1 MDTQTQK
8 KFKIWQW
15 RTIIVTMIGYA
26 FFYFV
31 RKNFSF
37 AMPGLSAEY
46 GISNTSFG
54 IVMTIVG
61 LVYGFSRYFNGILA
75 DRMNARYHMSI
86 GLALCALASLA
97 FGFIP
102 HLLGVN
108 IGVAP
113 HSLIV
118 AFATLLVINNI
129 FQGSGFPP
137 CARLLSHWIPPQ
149 ELATKQSIWNT
160 SHSIGASILAILCG
174 FIMANMGTDLSH
186 SQKDVDKITYNYVTT
201 LFKDDVKKSDDNIA
215 KVIKDIC
222 YFNDGTTRHKIEGLY
237 GIEQIEDGY
246 EVAVRYTL
254 KNNPTDT
261 LVKTYAFSKEN
272 FLAVKA
278 VVDKAETED
287 KEISSSEI
295 AKACNI
301 DKAQAKATQAIVTRT
316 EHTGAW
322 QWAFW
327 IPALIALVG
336 AVGLFALLRDT
347 PKSVGLPELES
358 SKTSLD
364 NDDSDPAA
372 RRAYVKKMVYKNP
385 VVWILSIANFFVYV
399 VRFSVLDWGPK
410 FLTEACNM
418 SFEEAAIAVSA
429 FEIMAIVGTLVA
441 GWVTDKCFRGLAH
454 RTCMWCMV
462 GAGLSMA
469 GFYVF
474 YLNPGM
480 VPGWALIGILAMA
493 GFFIYGPQALVGI
506 AVTNQATK
514 KAAGTANGLVGI
526 FGYLSTAVS
535 GFGIGWLADNYGWD
549 YVFIGV
555 IAMAIIGVLIFMSI
569 WGAKRDGYDKANS

>member
-8 KFKIWQW
+8 KFKVWQW

-37 AMPGLSAEY
+37 AMPGLAAEY

-102 HLLGVN
+102 HLLGIN

-118 AFATLLVINNI
+118 AFAILLVLNNI

-201 LFKDDVKKSDDNIA
+201 LFKDDVKKSDGEIS
-215 KVIKDIC
+215 KVIKVC
-222 YFNDGTTRHKIEGLY
+222 KPRATEN
-237 GIEQIEDGY
+237 GY
-246 EVAVRYTL
+246 EVDVRYTL
-254 KNNPTDT
+254 KKDVKDT
-261 LVKTYAFSKEN
+261 LTKTYAFSHEN
-272 FLAVKA
+272 FMAVKSA
-278 VVDKAETED
+278 VDKAAENNT
-287 KEISSSEI
+287 KVSSSEI
-295 AKACNI
+295 AKECNI
-301 DKAQAKATQAIVTRT
+301 DKAQVKATQAIVTRT

-327 IPALIALVG
+327 IPGLIALVG

-364 NDDSDPAA
+364 NDDGDPAA

-441 GWVTDKCFRGLAH
+441 GWVTDKFFRGLAH

-469 GFYVF
+469 GFYMF

-480 VPGWALIGILAMA
+480 VPGWVLIGVLAMA

-535 GFGIGWLADNYGWD
+535 GIGIGWLADNYGWD

>member
-8 KFKIWQW
+8 RFKVWQW

-37 AMPGLSAEY
+37 AMPGLAAEY

-102 HLLGVN
+102 HLLGIN

-118 AFATLLVINNI
+118 AFAILLVLNNI

-137 CARLLSHWIPPQ
+137 CARLLSHWIPPH

-201 LFKDDVKKSDDNIA
+201 LFKDDVKKSDGEIS
-215 KVIKDIC
+215 KVIKVC
-222 YFNDGTTRHKIEGLY
+222 KPRATEN
-237 GIEQIEDGY
+237 GY
-246 EVAVRYTL
+246 EVDVRYTL
-254 KNNPTDT
+254 KKDVNDT
-261 LVKTYAFSKEN
+261 LTKTYAFSHEN
-272 FLAVKA
+272 FMAVKSA
-278 VVDKAETED
+278 VDSANESNAKV
-287 KEISSSEI
+287 SSSEI
-295 AKACNI
+295 AKKCNI

-327 IPALIALVG
+327 IPGMIALVG
-336 AVGLFALLRDT
+336 AVALFALLRDT

-364 NDDSDPAA
+364 NDDNDPAA
-372 RRAYVKKMVYKNP
+372 RRAYVMKMVYKNP

-399 VRFSVLDWGPK
+399 VRVSVLDWGPK

-441 GWVTDKCFRGLAH
+441 GWVTDKFFRGLAH

-469 GFYVF
+469 GFYMF
-474 YLNPGM
+474 YLHPGM
-480 VPGWALIGILAMA
+480 VPGWVLIGVLAMA

-535 GFGIGWLADNYGWD
+535 GIGIGWLADNYGWD

-555 IAMAIIGVLIFMSI
+555 IAMALVGVLIFMSI

>member
-1 MDTQTQK
+1 MDIQTQK
-8 KFKIWQW
+8 RFKIWQW
-15 RTIIVTMIGYA
+15 RTIIVTMVGYA

-37 AMPGLSAEY
+37 AMPGLAAEY

-97 FGFIP
+97 FGFMP
-102 HLLGVN
+102 SLLG
-108 IGVAP
+108 IELGKAP
-113 HSLIV
+113 HILIV
-118 AFATLLVINNI
+118 AFAILLVLNNI

-174 FIMANMGTDLSH
+174 FIMGNMGSDVSSSH
-186 SQKDVDKITYNYVTT
+186 QDVDKITYNYVTT
-201 LFKDDVKKSDDNIA
+201 LFKDDVKKSDGEIN
-215 KVIKDIC
+215 KVIKVC
-222 YFNDGTTRHKIEGLY
+222 APKAVES
-237 GIEQIEDGY
+237 GY
-246 EVAVRYTL
+246 EVDVRYTL
-254 KNNPTDT
+254 KANPTDT
-261 LVKTYAFSKEN
+261 LVKSYAFSQEN

-278 VVDKAETED
+278 VVDKAAEEG
-287 KEISSSEI
+287 KEIGSSEI
-295 AKACNI
+295 AKECNI

-322 QWAFW
+322 MWSFW
-327 IPALIALVG
+327 IPGLIALVG
-336 AVGLFALLRDT
+336 AGGLFALLRDT
-347 PKSVGLPELES
+347 PKSVGLPELEMT
-358 SKTSLD
+358 KTALD
-364 NDDSDPAA
+364 NEKDDAAA
-372 RRAYVKKMVYKNP
+372 RRAYVQKMVYKNP
-385 VVWILSIANFFVYV
+385 IIWVLAFANFFVYV

-418 SFEEAAIAVSA
+418 SFEKAAAAVFA
-429 FEIMAIVGTLVA
+429 FEIMAILGTIVA
-441 GWVTDKCFRGLAH
+441 GWITDKFFDGRAH
-454 RTCMWCMV
+454 RTCLWCMV
-462 GAGLSMA
+462 GAGAAMG
-469 GFYVF
+469 GFYMF

-480 VPGWALIGILAMA
+480 VPDWALIGVLAMA
-493 GFFIYGPQALVGI
+493 GFFVYGPQALIGI
-506 AVTNQATK
+506 AASNQATK
-514 KAAGTANGLVGI
+514 KAAATANGLVGI

-535 GFGIGWLADNYGWD
+535 GVGVGWLADKYGWN

-555 IAMAIIGVLIFMSI
+555 LIMAIVGVAVFLTI
-569 WGAKRDGYDKANS
+569 WNASRDGYEKANE

>member
-8 KFKIWQW
+8 RFKIWQW
-15 RTIIVTMIGYA
+15 RTIIVTMLGYA

-37 AMPGLSAEY
+37 AMPGLAAEY

-97 FGFIP
+97 FGFMP
-102 HLLGVN
+102 SLLGIE
-108 IGVAP
+108 IGKAP
-113 HSLIV
+113 HILIV
-118 AFATLLVINNI
+118 AFAILLVLNNI

-174 FIMANMGTDLSH
+174 FIMGNMGSDVS
-186 SQKDVDKITYNYVTT
+186 SSRQDVDKITYNYVTT
-201 LFKDDVKKSDDNIA
+201 LFKDDVKKSDGEIN
-215 KVIKDIC
+215 KVIKVC
-222 YFNDGTTRHKIEGLY
+222 APKAVES
-237 GIEQIEDGY
+237 GY
-246 EVAVRYTL
+246 EVDVRYTL
-254 KNNPTDT
+254 KANPTDT
-261 LVKTYAFSKEN
+261 LVKSYAFSQEN

-278 VVDKAETED
+278 VVDKATKEG
-287 KEISSSEI
+287 KEIGSSDI
-295 AKACNI
+295 AKECNI

-322 QWAFW
+322 MWSFW
-327 IPALIALVG
+327 IPGLIALVG
-336 AVGLFALLRDT
+336 AVGLFVLLRDT
-347 PKSVGLPELES
+347 PKSVGLPELEMT
-358 SKTSLD
+358 KTALD
-364 NDDSDPAA
+364 NEKDDAAA
-372 RRAYVKKMVYKNP
+372 RRAYVQKMVYKNP
-385 VVWILSIANFFVYV
+385 IIWVLAFANFFVYV

-418 SFEEAAIAVSA
+418 SFEKAAAAVFA
-429 FEIMAIVGTLVA
+429 FEIMAILGTIVA
-441 GWVTDKCFRGLAH
+441 GWVTDKFFAGRAH
-454 RTCMWCMV
+454 RTCLWCMV
-462 GAGLSMA
+462 GAGAAMG
-469 GFYVF
+469 GFYMF

-480 VPGWALIGILAMA
+480 VPDWALIGVLAMA
-493 GFFIYGPQALVGI
+493 GFFVYGPQALIGI
-506 AVTNQATK
+506 AASNQATK
-514 KAAGTANGLVGI
+514 KAAATANGLVGI

-535 GFGIGWLADNYGWD
+535 GVGVGWLADKYGWN

-555 IAMAIIGVLIFMSI
+555 LIMAVVGVAVFLTI
-569 WGAKRDGYDKANS
+569 WNASRDGYEKANE

>member
-8 KFKIWQW
+8 RFKIWQW

-86 GLALCALASLA
+86 GLALCALASIA

-102 HLLGVN
+102 HLLGIE
-108 IGVAP
+108 IGDAP
-113 HSLIV
+113 HTLIV
-118 AFATLLVINNI
+118 VFAILLVMNNI

-186 SQKDVDKITYNYVTT
+186 SQQDVDKITSNYVTT
-201 LFKDDVKKSDDNIA
+201 IFKDDVKKSNEAIG
-215 KVIKDIC
+215 KVVKVCEPKALEEGGYIIDVICSMKEGKKDSV
-222 YFNDGTTRHKIEGLY
+222 FT
-237 GIEQIEDGY
+237 
-246 EVAVRYTL
+246 YT
-254 KNNPTDT
+254 
-261 LVKTYAFSKEN
+261 FSRDN
-272 FLAVKA
+272 FLAVKEA
-278 VVDKAETED
+278 VDKAVESGA
-287 KEISSSEI
+287 EIGTSEI
-295 AKACNI
+295 ANLCNI
-301 DKAQAKATQAIVTRT
+301 DKAQAKATRAIVTRT

-327 IPALIALVG
+327 IPGLIALVG
-336 AVGLFALLRDT
+336 ALGLFVFLRDT

-364 NDDSDPAA
+364 AEDTPAA
-372 RRAYVKKMVYKNP
+372 RRAYVQKMVYKNP
-385 VVWILSIANFFVYV
+385 IVWALSIANFFVYV

-410 FLTEACNM
+410 FLTEACNLT
-418 SFEEAAIAVSA
+418 FEQAAAAVGA

-441 GWVTDKCFRGLAH
+441 GWATDKFFAGRAH

-462 GAGLSMA
+462 GAGAAMGA
-469 GFYVF
+469 FYMF
-474 YLNPGM
+474 YLHPGM
-480 VPGWALIGILAMA
+480 VPGWALIAVLAMA

-506 AVTNQATK
+506 AVSNQATK

-535 GFGIGWLADNYGWD
+535 GVGIGWLADNYGWN
-549 YVFIGV
+549 YVFVSV
-555 IAMAIIGVLIFMSI
+555 IAMALVGILIFMAI

>member
-8 KFKIWQW
+8 RFKVWQW
-15 RTIIVTMIGYA
+15 RTIIVTMLGYA

-37 AMPGLSAEY
+37 AMPGLAAEY

-97 FGFIP
+97 FGFMP
-102 HLLGVN
+102 SLLGIE
-108 IGVAP
+108 IGKAP
-113 HSLIV
+113 HILIV
-118 AFATLLVINNI
+118 AFAILLVLNNI

-174 FIMANMGTDLSH
+174 FIMGNMGSDVS
-186 SQKDVDKITYNYVTT
+186 SSRQDVDKITYNYVTT
-201 LFKDDVKKSDDNIA
+201 LFKDDVKKSDSEIN
-215 KVIKDIC
+215 KVIKVC
-222 YFNDGTTRHKIEGLY
+222 TPKAVES
-237 GIEQIEDGY
+237 GY
-246 EVAVRYTL
+246 EVDVRYTL
-254 KNNPTDT
+254 KSNPTDT
-261 LVKTYAFSKEN
+261 LLKSYAFSQEN

-278 VVDKAETED
+278 VVDKAAEEG
-287 KEISSSEI
+287 KEIGSSEI
-295 AKACNI
+295 AKQCNI

-322 QWAFW
+322 MWSFW
-327 IPALIALVG
+327 IPGLIALVG
-336 AVGLFALLRDT
+336 AIGLFALLRDT
-347 PKSVGLPELES
+347 PKSVGLPELEMT
-358 SKTSLD
+358 KTALD
-364 NDDSDPAA
+364 NEKDDAAA
-372 RRAYVKKMVYKNP
+372 RRAYVQKMVYKNP
-385 VVWILSIANFFVYV
+385 IIWVLAFANFFVYV

-418 SFEEAAIAVSA
+418 SFEKAAVAVFA
-429 FEIMAIVGTLVA
+429 FEIMAILGTVVA
-441 GWVTDKCFRGLAH
+441 GWVTDKFFDGRAH
-454 RTCMWCMV
+454 RTCLWCMV
-462 GAGLSMA
+462 GAGAAMG
-469 GFYVF
+469 GFYMF

-480 VPGWALIGILAMA
+480 VPDWALIGVLAMA
-493 GFFIYGPQALVGI
+493 GFFVYGPQALIGI
-506 AVTNQATK
+506 AASNQATK
-514 KAAGTANGLVGI
+514 KAAATANGLVGI

-535 GFGIGWLADNYGWD
+535 GVGVGWLADKYGWN

-555 IAMAIIGVLIFMSI
+555 LIMAVVGVAVFLTI
-569 WGAKRDGYDKANS
+569 WNARRDGYEKANE

>member
-8 KFKIWQW
+8 RFKVWQW
-15 RTIIVTMIGYA
+15 RTIIVTMLGYA

-37 AMPGLSAEY
+37 AMPGLAAEY

-97 FGFIP
+97 FGFMP
-102 HLLGVN
+102 ALLGIE
-108 IGVAP
+108 IGKAP
-113 HSLIV
+113 HILIV
-118 AFATLLVINNI
+118 AFAILLVLNNI

-174 FIMANMGTDLSH
+174 FIMGNMGSDVS
-186 SQKDVDKITYNYVTT
+186 SSRQDVDKITYNYVTT
-201 LFKDDVKKSDDNIA
+201 LFKDDVKKSDSEIN
-215 KVIKDIC
+215 KVIKVC
-222 YFNDGTTRHKIEGLY
+222 TPKAVES
-237 GIEQIEDGY
+237 GY
-246 EVAVRYTL
+246 EVDVRYTL
-254 KNNPTDT
+254 KANPTDT
-261 LVKTYAFSKEN
+261 LLKTYDFSQAN

-278 VVDKAETED
+278 AVDKAAEEG
-287 KEISSSEI
+287 KEIGSSEI
-295 AKACNI
+295 AKQCNI
-301 DKAQAKATQAIVTRT
+301 DKAQAKATLAIVTRT

-322 QWAFW
+322 IWSFW
-327 IPALIALVG
+327 IPGLIALVG

-347 PKSVGLPELES
+347 PKSVGLPELDMT
-358 SKTSLD
+358 KTALD
-364 NDDSDPAA
+364 NEEDDAAA
-372 RRAYVKKMVYKNP
+372 RRAYVQKMVYKNP
-385 VVWILSIANFFVYV
+385 IIWVLAMANFFVYV

-418 SFEEAAIAVSA
+418 SFEKAAAAVFA
-429 FEIMAIVGTLVA
+429 FEIMAILGTIVA
-441 GWVTDKCFRGLAH
+441 GWVTDKFFAGRAH
-454 RTCMWCMV
+454 RTCLWCMV
-462 GAGLSMA
+462 GAGAAMG
-469 GFYVF
+469 GFYMF

-480 VPGWALIGILAMA
+480 VPDWALIGVLAMA
-493 GFFIYGPQALVGI
+493 GFFVYGPQALIGI
-506 AVTNQATK
+506 AASNQATK
-514 KAAGTANGLVGI
+514 KAAATANGLVGI

-535 GFGIGWLADNYGWD
+535 GVGVGWLADKYGWN

-555 IAMAIIGVLIFMSI
+555 LIMAVVGVAVFLTI
-569 WGAKRDGYDKANS
+569 WGARRDGYEKANE

>member
-8 KFKIWQW
+8 RFKSWQW
-15 RTIIVTMIGYA
+15 RTIIVTMLGYA

-97 FGFIP
+97 FGFMP
-102 HLLGVN
+102 HILGIE
-108 IGVAP
+108 IGKAP
-113 HSLIV
+113 HTLVV
-118 AFATLLVINNI
+118 AFAVLLVANNI

-137 CARLLSHWIPPQ
+137 CARLLSHWIPPH

-174 FIMANMGTDLSH
+174 FIMGNMGTDISNN
-186 SQKDVDKITYNYVTT
+186 QQDVEKITQNYLTT
-201 LFKDDVKKSDDNIA
+201 LYKADVKEWNDDIS
-215 KVIKDIC
+215 KVV
-222 YFNDGTTRHKIEGLY
+222 KIGEPVAVEG
-237 GIEQIEDGY
+237 GY
-246 EVAVRYTL
+246 TVDVRYTL
-254 KNNPTDT
+254 KADTKDT
-261 LVKTYAFSKEN
+261 LATSYTFSHEN
-272 FLAVKA
+272 FLKAKA
-278 VVDKAETED
+278 VVDKSGEDLKDKDLVDKIATE
-287 KEISSSEI
+287 
-295 AKACNI
+295 CNI
-301 DKAQAKATQAIVTRT
+301 SKAQADATMAIVKRT

-327 IPALIALVG
+327 LPAIIALVG
-336 AVGLFALLRDT
+336 ALGLFVFLRDT
-347 PKSVGLPELES
+347 PKSVGLPEIES
-358 SKTSLD
+358 AKTSLD
-364 NDDSDPAA
+364 DNDNDPAA
-372 RRAYVKKMVYKNP
+372 RRAFAVKMVYKNP
-385 VVWILSIANFFVYV
+385 IIWGLAFANFFVYV

-418 SFEEAAIAVSA
+418 SYEKAGITVAA

-441 GWVTDKCFRGLAH
+441 GWVTDRFFAGRAH
-454 RTCMWCMV
+454 RTCLWCMV
-462 GAGLSMA
+462 GAGLAMGA
-469 GFYVF
+469 FYMF

-480 VPGWALIGILAMA
+480 APDWVLIGVLAMA
-493 GFFIYGPQALVGI
+493 GFFIYGPQALIGI
-506 AVTNQATK
+506 AASNQATK
-514 KAAGTANGLVGI
+514 KAAATANGLVGI

-535 GFGIGWLADNYGWD
+535 GIGIGWLADHFGWN

-555 IAMAIIGVLIFMSI
+555 IAMAVIGILVFISL
-569 WGAKRDGYDKANS
+569 WRARRDGYDRANS

>member
-8 KFKIWQW
+8 RFKIWQW

-37 AMPGLSAEY
+37 AMPGLAAEY

-61 LVYGFSRYFNGILA
+61 LVYGFSRYFNGILV

-86 GLALCALASLA
+86 GLFLCALASLA

-102 HLLGVN
+102 HLLGIQ
-108 IGVAP
+108 IGDAP
-113 HSLIV
+113 HILIV
-118 AFATLLVINNI
+118 VFAILLVLNNI

-160 SHSIGASILAILCG
+160 SHSIGASLLAILCG
-174 FIMANMGTDLSH
+174 FIMANMGNDLSH
-186 SQKDVDKITYNYVTT
+186 SQQEVDKITSNYVTT
-201 LFKDDVKKSDDNIA
+201 LFKDDVKKSNEAIG
-215 KVIKDIC
+215 KVVKVC
-222 YFNDGTTRHKIEGLY
+222 EPKLL
-237 GIEQIEDGY
+237 EDGG
-246 EVAVRYTL
+246 YTVDVVCTM
-254 KNNPTDT
+254 KEDKKDSTF
-261 LVKTYAFSKEN
+261 TYTFSKEN
-272 FLAVKA
+272 FWAVKEA
-278 VVDKAETED
+278 VDKATESGA
-287 KEISSSEI
+287 KVSTKAI
-295 AKACNI
+295 AEQCNI
-301 DKAQAKATQAIVTRT
+301 DKAQAKATVAIVTRT

-327 IPALIALVG
+327 IPGLIALIG
-336 AVGLFALLRDT
+336 ALGLFVFLRDT

-364 NDDSDPAA
+364 NDDNDSAA
-372 RRAYVKKMVYKNP
+372 RRAYVRKMVYKNP
-385 VVWILSIANFFVYV
+385 IVWALSIANFFVYV

-418 SFEEAAIAVSA
+418 TFEQAAAAVGA

-441 GWVTDKCFRGLAH
+441 GWVTDKFFAGRAH

-462 GAGLSMA
+462 GAGAAMGA
-469 GFYVF
+469 FYML
-474 YLNPGM
+474 YLNPGFA
-480 VPGWALIGILAMA
+480 PGWVLIGVLAMA

-535 GFGIGWLADNYGWD
+535 GIGIGWLADNFGWN
-549 YVFIGV
+549 YVFVSV
-555 IAMAIIGVLIFMSI
+555 IAMAIVGMIIFALI

>member
-8 KFKIWQW
+8 RFKIWQW

-37 AMPGLSAEY
+37 AMPGLAAEY

-75 DRMNARYHMSI
+75 DRMNARYHMSL

-102 HLLGVN
+102 HLLGIE
-108 IGVAP
+108 IGDAP
-113 HSLIV
+113 HTLIV
-118 AFATLLVINNI
+118 AFAVLLVLNNI

-174 FIMANMGTDLSH
+174 FIMGNMGSDVSN
-186 SQKDVDKITYNYVTT
+186 SRQDVDKITYNYVTT
-201 LFKDDVKKSDDNIA
+201 LFKDDVKKSDGEIN
-215 KVIKDIC
+215 KVIKVC
-222 YFNDGTTRHKIEGLY
+222 PPKAVES
-237 GIEQIEDGY
+237 GY
-246 EVAVRYTL
+246 EVDVRYTL
-254 KNNPTDT
+254 KANPTDT
-261 LVKTYAFSKEN
+261 LLKTYDFSQEN

-278 VVDKAETED
+278 AVDKATEEG
-287 KEISSSEI
+287 KEIGSSEI
-295 AKACNI
+295 AKQCNI
-301 DKAQAKATQAIVTRT
+301 DKAQAKATMAIVTRT

-322 QWAFW
+322 MWSFW
-327 IPALIALVG
+327 IPGLIALVG
-336 AVGLFALLRDT
+336 ALGLFALLRDT
-347 PKSVGLPELES
+347 PKSVGLPELAMT
-358 SKTSLD
+358 KTALD
-364 NDDSDPAA
+364 NDSDDAAA
-372 RRAYVKKMVYKNP
+372 RRAYVRKMVYKNP
-385 VVWILSIANFFVYV
+385 IIWVLAFANFFVYV

-418 SFEEAAIAVSA
+418 SFEKAAVAVFA
-429 FEIMAIVGTLVA
+429 FEIMAILGTIVA
-441 GWVTDKCFRGLAH
+441 GWVTDKFFAGRAH
-454 RTCMWCMV
+454 RTCLWCMV
-462 GAGLSMA
+462 GAGAAMG
-469 GFYVF
+469 GFYIF

-480 VPGWALIGILAMA
+480 VPDWTLIGVLAMA
-493 GFFIYGPQALVGI
+493 GFFVYGPQALIGI
-506 AVTNQATK
+506 AASNQATK
-514 KAAGTANGLVGI
+514 KAAATANGLVGI

-535 GFGIGWLADNYGWD
+535 GVGVGWLADKYGWN

-555 IAMAIIGVLIFMSI
+555 LIMAVVGVAVFLTI
-569 WGAKRDGYDKANS
+569 WNARRDGYEKANE

>member
-8 KFKIWQW
+8 RFKSWQW
-15 RTIIVTMIGYA
+15 RTIIVTMVGYA

-37 AMPGLSAEY
+37 AMPGLAAEY

-97 FGFIP
+97 FGFMP
-102 HLLGVN
+102 SLLGIE
-108 IGVAP
+108 IGKAP
-113 HSLIV
+113 HILIV
-118 AFATLLVINNI
+118 AFAILLVLNNI

-160 SHSIGASILAILCG
+160 SHSIGASVLAILCG
-174 FIMANMGTDLSH
+174 FIMGNMGSDISSST
-186 SQKDVDKITYNYVTT
+186 QDVNDITYNYVTT
-201 LFKDDVKKSDDNIA
+201 LFKDDVKKSNGDIN
-215 KVIKDIC
+215 KVVKVC
-222 YFNDGTTRHKIEGLY
+222 EPKSVEN
-237 GIEQIEDGY
+237 GY
-246 EVAVRYTL
+246 EVDVRYTL
-254 KNNPTDT
+254 KANPKDT
-261 LVKTYAFSKEN
+261 LVKTYLFSRDN

-278 VVDKAETED
+278 AVDKASEAKQEV
-287 KEISSSEI
+287 SSSEI
-295 AKACNI
+295 AKECNI

-322 QWAFW
+322 KWSFW
-327 IPALIALVG
+327 IPAIIALVG
-336 AVGLFALLRDT
+336 ALGLFALLRDT

-358 SKTSLD
+358 AKTSLD
-364 NDDSDPAA
+364 NDDTDPAA
-372 RRAYVKKMVYKNP
+372 RRAYVQKMVYKNP
-385 VVWILSIANFFVYV
+385 IIWVLAFANFFVYV

-418 SFEEAAIAVSA
+418 SFEKAATAVFA
-429 FEIMAIVGTLVA
+429 FEIMAILGTLVA
-441 GWVTDKCFRGLAH
+441 GWVTDKFFAGRAH
-454 RTCMWCMV
+454 RTCLWCMV
-462 GAGLSMA
+462 GAGAAMG
-469 GFYVF
+469 GFYMC
-474 YLNPGM
+474 YLNPGL
-480 VPGWALIGILAMA
+480 VPDWALIGILAMA
-493 GFFIYGPQALVGI
+493 GFFVYGPQALIGI
-506 AVTNQATK
+506 AASNQATK
-514 KAAGTANGLVGI
+514 KAAATANGLVGI

-535 GFGIGWLADNYGWD
+535 GVGVGWLADTYGWN

-555 IAMAIIGVLIFMSI
+555 LIMAVVGVLVFLTI
-569 WGAKRDGYDKANS
+569 WGARRDGYEKANK

>member
-1 MDTQTQK
+1 MDTQIEK
-8 KFKIWQW
+8 RFKAWQW
-15 RTIIVTMIGYA
+15 RTIIVTMLGYA

-37 AMPGLSAEY
+37 AMPGLAAEY

-102 HLLGVN
+102 YLLGIE
-108 IGVAP
+108 IGKAP
-113 HSLIV
+113 HILIV
-118 AFATLLVINNI
+118 AFAILLVLNNI

-137 CARLLSHWIPPQ
+137 CARLLSHWIPPH
-149 ELATKQSIWNT
+149 ELATKQSVWNT
-160 SHSIGASILAILCG
+160 SHSIGASVLAILCG
-174 FIMANMGTDLSH
+174 FIMANMGTNLSS
-186 SQKDVDKITYNYVTT
+186 SQQDVNNITYNYVTT
-201 LFKDDVKKSDDNIA
+201 LFKDDVKKSDGEIN
-215 KVIKDIC
+215 KVIKVC
-222 YFNDGTTRHKIEGLY
+222 TPKAVDG
-237 GIEQIEDGY
+237 GY
-246 EVAVRYTL
+246 EVDVRYTL
-254 KNNPTDT
+254 KSNVNDT
-261 LVKTYAFSKEN
+261 LTKTYAFSQEN

-278 VVDKAETED
+278 AMDKAAESD
-287 KEISSSEI
+287 SKIGSSAI
-295 AKACNI
+295 AVECNI

-327 IPALIALVG
+327 LPGLIALVG
-336 AVGLFALLRDT
+336 ALGLFVFLRDT

-364 NDDSDPAA
+364 NDDGDSAA
-372 RRAYVKKMVYKNP
+372 RRAYVRKMVYRNP
-385 VVWILSIANFFVYV
+385 IVWILSIANFFVYV

-418 SFEEAAIAVSA
+418 SYDQAGIAVSA

-441 GWVTDKCFRGLAH
+441 GWVTDKFFAGRAH
-454 RTCMWCMV
+454 RTCLWCMV
-462 GAGLSMA
+462 GAGVSMVA
-469 GFYVF
+469 FYMF
-474 YLNPGM
+474 YLNLGM
-480 VPGWALIGILAMA
+480 VPGWVLIAILAMA

-535 GFGIGWLADNYGWD
+535 GIGIGWLADNYGWN
-549 YVFIGV
+549 YVFV
-555 IAMAIIGVLIFMSI
+555 SVVVMAVVGVLIFATI

>member
-8 KFKIWQW
+8 RFKVWQW
-15 RTIIVTMIGYA
+15 RTIIVTMLGYA

-97 FGFIP
+97 FGFTP
-102 HLLGVN
+102 HILGIE

-113 HSLIV
+113 HILVV
-118 AFATLLVINNI
+118 AFAILLVLNNI

-149 ELATKQSIWNT
+149 ELATKQSVWNT
-160 SHSIGASILAILCG
+160 SHSIGASVLAILCG
-174 FIMANMGTDLSH
+174 FIMANMGTDLSN
-186 SQKDVDKITYNYVTT
+186 SQQDVDKITKNYVST
-201 LFKDDVKKSDDNIA
+201 LFKDDVKKSSHHIA
-215 KVIKDIC
+215 KVNSIDIK
-222 YFNDGTTRHKIEGLY
+222 ES
-237 GIEQIEDGY
+237 EDGY
-246 EVAVRYTL
+246 LVYANYTFRP
-254 KNNPTDT
+254 NYENGRQVCT
-261 LVKTYAFSKEN
+261 VYEFSHEN
-272 FLAVKA
+272 FLAVQEVMKA
-278 VVDKAETED
+278 NEAIEPA
-287 KEISSSEI
+287 EI
-295 AKACNI
+295 ATKCDIPAP
-301 DKAQAKATQAIVTRT
+301 QAKALQSIVARS

-327 IPALIALVG
+327 LPGIIALLG
-336 AVGLFALLRDT
+336 ALGLLAFLRDT
-347 PKSVGLPELES
+347 PKSVGLPELDNA
-358 SKTSLD
+358 KTSLD
-364 NDDSDPAA
+364 GDAPIDEKA
-372 RRAYVKKMVYKNP
+372 RKAFAMKMVYKNP
-385 VVWILSIANFFVYV
+385 IIWGLAFANFFVYV

-418 SFEEAAIAVSA
+418 SYGKAGAAVAA

-441 GWVTDKCFRGLAH
+441 GWVTDRFFAGRAH
-454 RTCMWCMV
+454 RTCLWCMV
-462 GAGLSMA
+462 GAGASMGA
-469 GFYVF
+469 FYMF

-480 VPGWALIGILAMA
+480 APDWTLIGVLAMA
-493 GFFIYGPQALVGI
+493 GFFIYGPQALIGI
-506 AVTNQATK
+506 AASNQATK
-514 KAAGTANGLVGI
+514 KAAATANGLVGI

-535 GFGIGWLADNYGWD
+535 GIGIGWLADNFGWN

-555 IAMAIIGVLIFMSI
+555 IAMAAVGVLVFLTM
-569 WGAKRDGYDKANS
+569 WGVQRDGYDKANA

>member
-8 KFKIWQW
+8 RFKVWQW

-37 AMPGLSAEY
+37 AMPGLAAEY

-102 HLLGVN
+102 HLLGIN

-118 AFATLLVINNI
+118 AFAILLVLNNI

-137 CARLLSHWIPPQ
+137 CARLLSHWIPPH

-201 LFKDDVKKSDDNIA
+201 LFKDDVKKSDGEIS
-215 KVIKDIC
+215 KVIKVC
-222 YFNDGTTRHKIEGLY
+222 KPRATEN
-237 GIEQIEDGY
+237 GY
-246 EVAVRYTL
+246 EVDVRYTL
-254 KNNPTDT
+254 KKDVNDT
-261 LVKTYAFSKEN
+261 LTKTYAFSHEN
-272 FLAVKA
+272 FMAVKSA
-278 VVDKAETED
+278 VDSANESNAKV
-287 KEISSSEI
+287 SSSEI
-295 AKACNI
+295 AKKCNI

-327 IPALIALVG
+327 IPGMIALVG
-336 AVGLFALLRDT
+336 AVALFALLRDT

-364 NDDSDPAA
+364 NDDNDPAA
-372 RRAYVKKMVYKNP
+372 RRAYVMKMVYKNP

-441 GWVTDKCFRGLAH
+441 GWVTDKFFRGLAH

-469 GFYVF
+469 GFYMF
-474 YLNPGM
+474 YLHPGM
-480 VPGWALIGILAMA
+480 VPGWVLIGVLAMA

-535 GFGIGWLADNYGWD
+535 GIGIGWLADNYGWD

-555 IAMAIIGVLIFMSI
+555 IAMALVGVLIFMSI

>member
-1 MDTQTQK
+1 MDIQTQK
-8 KFKIWQW
+8 RFKIWQW
-15 RTIIVTMIGYA
+15 RTIIVTMVGYA

-37 AMPGLSAEY
+37 AMPGLAAEY

-97 FGFIP
+97 FGFMP
-102 HLLGVN
+102 SLLG
-108 IGVAP
+108 IELGKAP
-113 HSLIV
+113 HILIV
-118 AFATLLVINNI
+118 AFAILLVLNNI

-174 FIMANMGTDLSH
+174 FIMGNMGSDVS
-186 SQKDVDKITYNYVTT
+186 SSRQDVDKITYNYVTT
-201 LFKDDVKKSDDNIA
+201 LFKDDVKKSNGEIN
-215 KVIKDIC
+215 KVIKVC
-222 YFNDGTTRHKIEGLY
+222 APKAVES
-237 GIEQIEDGY
+237 GY
-246 EVAVRYTL
+246 EVDVRYTL
-254 KNNPTDT
+254 KANPTDT
-261 LVKTYAFSKEN
+261 LVKSYAFSQEN

-278 VVDKAETED
+278 VVDKATEEG
-287 KEISSSEI
+287 KEIGSSEI
-295 AKACNI
+295 AKECNI

-322 QWAFW
+322 MWSFW
-327 IPALIALVG
+327 IPGLIALVG

-347 PKSVGLPELES
+347 PKSVGLPELEMT
-358 SKTSLD
+358 KTVLD
-364 NDDSDPAA
+364 NEKDDAAA
-372 RRAYVKKMVYKNP
+372 RRAYVQKMVYKNP
-385 VVWILSIANFFVYV
+385 IIWILAFANFFVYV

-418 SFEEAAIAVSA
+418 SFEKAAAAVFA
-429 FEIMAIVGTLVA
+429 FEIMAILGTIVA
-441 GWVTDKCFRGLAH
+441 GWITDKFFDGRAH
-454 RTCMWCMV
+454 RTCLWCMV
-462 GAGLSMA
+462 GAGAAMG
-469 GFYVF
+469 GFYMF

-480 VPGWALIGILAMA
+480 VPDWALIGVLAMA
-493 GFFIYGPQALVGI
+493 GFFVYGPQALIGI
-506 AVTNQATK
+506 AASNQATK
-514 KAAGTANGLVGI
+514 KAAATANGLVGI

-535 GFGIGWLADNYGWD
+535 GVGVGWLADKYGWN

-555 IAMAIIGVLIFMSI
+555 LIMAIVGVAVFLTI
-569 WGAKRDGYDKANS
+569 WNASRDGYEKANE

>member
-8 KFKIWQW
+8 RFKVWQW
-15 RTIIVTMIGYA
+15 RTIIVTMVGYA

-37 AMPGLSAEY
+37 AMPGLAAEY

-75 DRMNARYHMSI
+75 DRMNARYHMSV

-97 FGFIP
+97 FGFMP
-102 HLLGVN
+102 SLLGIE
-108 IGVAP
+108 IGKAP
-113 HSLIV
+113 HILIV
-118 AFATLLVINNI
+118 AFAILLVLNNI

-174 FIMANMGTDLSH
+174 FIMGNMGSDVSN
-186 SQKDVDKITYNYVTT
+186 SRQDVDKITYNYVTT
-201 LFKDDVKKSDDNIA
+201 LFKDDVKKSDGEIN
-215 KVIKDIC
+215 KVIKVC
-222 YFNDGTTRHKIEGLY
+222 QPKAVES
-237 GIEQIEDGY
+237 GY
-246 EVAVRYTL
+246 EVDVRYTL
-254 KNNPTDT
+254 KSNPTDT
-261 LVKTYAFSKEN
+261 LLKSYAFSQDN

-278 VVDKAETED
+278 AVDKAAEEG
-287 KEISSSEI
+287 KEIGSSEI
-295 AKACNI
+295 AKQCNI

-322 QWAFW
+322 MWSFW
-327 IPALIALVG
+327 IPGLIALVG
-336 AVGLFALLRDT
+336 ALGLFALLRDT
-347 PKSVGLPELES
+347 PKSVGLPELEMT
-358 SKTSLD
+358 KTALD
-364 NDDSDPAA
+364 SGEDDAAA
-372 RRAYVKKMVYKNP
+372 RRAYVQKMVYKNP
-385 VVWILSIANFFVYV
+385 IIWVLAFANFFVYV

-418 SFEEAAIAVSA
+418 SFEKAAVAVFA
-429 FEIMAIVGTLVA
+429 FEIMAILGTIVA
-441 GWVTDKCFRGLAH
+441 GWVTDKFFAGRAH
-454 RTCMWCMV
+454 RTCLWCMV
-462 GAGLSMA
+462 GAGAAMG
-469 GFYVF
+469 GFYMF

-480 VPGWALIGILAMA
+480 VPDWALIGVLAMA
-493 GFFIYGPQALVGI
+493 GFFVYGPQALIGI
-506 AVTNQATK
+506 AASNQATK
-514 KAAGTANGLVGI
+514 KAAATANGLVGI

-535 GFGIGWLADNYGWD
+535 GVGVGWLADKYGWN

-555 IAMAIIGVLIFMSI
+555 LIMAVVGVAVFLTI
-569 WGAKRDGYDKANS
+569 WNARRDGYDKANE

>member
-8 KFKIWQW
+8 RFKIWQW
-15 RTIIVTMIGYA
+15 RTIIATMIGYA
-26 FFYFV
+26 LFYFV

-54 IVMTIVG
+54 LVMTIVG

-86 GLALCALASLA
+86 GLALCALASIA

-102 HLLGVN
+102 HLLGIE
-108 IGVAP
+108 IGKAP

-118 AFATLLVINNI
+118 AFATLLVLNNI

-137 CARLLSHWIPPQ
+137 CARLLSHWIPPK

-186 SQKDVDKITYNYVTT
+186 SQQDVDKITNNYVTT
-201 LFKDDVKKSDDNIA
+201 LFKDDVKKSNDDVK
-215 KVIKDIC
+215 KVVKVLKPEHLENGGYAVDVVCVLKSNPNQKDTI
-222 YFNDGTTRHKIEGLY
+222 
-237 GIEQIEDGY
+237 
-246 EVAVRYTL
+246 
-254 KNNPTDT
+254 
-261 LVKTYAFSKEN
+261 TYNFSKDN
-272 FLAVKA
+272 FVAVKA
-278 VVDKAETED
+278 LVDKAEKD
-287 KEISSSEI
+287 GKEISSSEI
-295 AKACNI
+295 AKQCNI

-327 IPALIALVG
+327 LPALIALVG

-364 NDDSDPAA
+364 KEDNDPVA
-372 RRAYVKKMVYKNP
+372 RRSYVKKMVYNNP
-385 VVWILSIANFFVYV
+385 IIWALAIANFFVYV

-410 FLTEACNM
+410 FLTEACSM
-418 SFEEAAIAVSA
+418 SFEEAAVAVGA

-441 GWVTDKCFRGLAH
+441 GWFTDKFFAGRAH
-454 RTCMWCMV
+454 RTCLWCMV

-469 GFYVF
+469 GFYLL
-474 YLNPGM
+474 YLNHEA
-480 VPGWALIGILAMA
+480 VPGWTLIAVLAMA
-493 GFFIYGPQALVGI
+493 GFFIYGPQALVGV
-506 AVTNQATK
+506 AATNQATK

-535 GFGIGWLADNYGWD
+535 GIGIGWLADNFGWN
-549 YVFIGV
+549 YVFISV
-555 IAMAIIGVLIFMSI
+555 IAMAVIGILIFMAI
-569 WGAKRDGYDKANS
+569 WGAKRDGYEKANS